1 MSSFSVH
8 GPVTLPATYV
18 FDTLK
23 IGGGGFVT
31 GGDLLA
37 DGTKVVR
44 TDTYGTYLLNTTTGI
59 WQQLVTRSSLPATDN
74 GVDSATVGYGVY
86 DIAVAP
92 TNTNRMYMNFNGYIF
107 ASVTRGSAWSRTS
120 FTRDT
125 TANTSDNYRGS
136 GRQMAVDPANE
147 LIVYAG
153 TPTGLYKT
161 TDGGTTFSNIATT
174 LAPLGISLGTST
186 TSIAVGTGAK
196 SFTTN
201 TSFQLGNGTNVQ
213 VYETGNTANQM
224 FGTVTS
230 DTGTALVLNITQV
243 YGSGTHA
250 DWTFT
255 KCDHGGVLVAF
266 DPTSSVVGNV
276 TQGIYAAVYG
286 LGVYHSTDGG
296 GTWALTSS
304 PPLTCNHMLCD
315 AAGLVWLVDDANGN
329 TSGALNK
336 LASGTWSSVLASS
349 NNAHSVAVDPANGAH
364 VYAGDS
370 GGRLLVSVNT
380 GGSFVGPTTI
390 SRATGANQPA
400 WLTNTNETFM
410 SNGNMAFDPAG
421 SNLLYFF
428 EGIGV
433 WTTNPP
439 TTNTNVTW
447 TSKTA
452 GIENLDL
459 NHVVGSVNGGTPLII
474 GWDRAAF
481 VITPG
486 TYATINGVD
495 VTGIGGVLQS
505 GWSGD
510 VAADNSVMV
519 ALATPVSESGVTTG
533 TSGKTL
539 DKGGSWSLFAS
550 QTPLSTNSTYGG
562 SMAASTTT
570 NFLWVP
576 KDNSSNANS
585 PWYTTNGG
593 TTWTASVVGG
603 TISTT
608 APTGWGENYY
618 QDTIT
623 VAADRVTA
631 GTFYVYNDGQRN
643 SVDKGIWRTIDGG
656 VTWTQRFAGNFGGG
670 FGGAIQI
677 KSVPGQAGHL
687 FATAGN
693 QGVGNHPAAT
703 QLFKCTDGGATWSPL
718 ANVSETFCVGFGKAA
733 AGHPYPAIC
742 IVGWV
747 NSVYG
752 IWLSVDGDQ
761 ATPTWTKIGDGYPAG
776 SIDPIKDCD
785 GDSLTFGTFY
795 FVTGGN
801 GSLFVQ
807 LR

>member
-1 MSSFSVH
+1 MAGGIGGGGGYLQFI
-8 GPVTLPATYV
+8 PTTNTI

-23 IGGGGFVT
+23 VGGGGFVT
-31 GGDLLA
+31 GGNLLS

-44 TDTYGTYLLNTTTGI
+44 TDTYGTYLLNTSTNV
-59 WQQLVTRSSLPATDN
+59 WKQLVTVTSMPGTDN
-74 GVDSATVGYGVY
+74 GVDSATNGYGVY
-86 DIAVAP
+86 EVVVAP
-92 TNTNRMYMNFNGYIF
+92 SNTNHLYMNFNGYIF
-107 ASVTRGSAWSRTS
+107 SSLNKGATWTRTT

-125 TANTSDNYRGS
+125 TANTSDGYRGS
-136 GRQMAVDPANE
+136 APMMAVDPANE
-147 LIVYAG
+147 NIVFAG
-153 TPTGLYKT
+153 TPTGLFKT
-161 TDGGTTFSNIATT
+161 TNGGTSWTT
-174 LAPLGISLGTST
+174 DSGVVAPTST
-186 TSIAVGTGAK
+186 T
-196 SFTTN
+196 
-201 TSFQLGNGTNVQ
+201 
-213 VYETGNTANQM
+213 
-224 FGTVTS
+224 
-230 DTGTALVLNITQV
+230 
-243 YGSGTHA
+243 
-250 DWTFT
+250 
-255 KCDHGGVLVAF
+255 HGGVLITF
-266 DPTSSVVGNV
+266 DPTSSVVGNA
-276 TQGIYAAVYG
+276 TQGIYAASYG
-286 LGVYHSTDGG
+286 RGVYHTTNGASSWSLTT
-296 GTWALTSS
+296 GTPT
-304 PPLTCNHMLCD
+304 TCNHMLCD

-336 LASGTWSSVLASS
+336 FASGSWSSVLSS
-349 NNAHSVAVDPANGAH
+349 GNNAHSVAVDPANGAH

-390 SRATGANQPA
+390 SRATGTGQPP

-410 SNGNMAFDPAG
+410 SNGNMVFDPAG
-421 SNLLYFF
+421 SNSLYFF

-433 WTTNPP
+433 WTTAPP

-447 TSKTA
+447 TSLSA
-452 GIENLDL
+452 GVENLDF

-481 VITPG
+481 VVTPG
-486 TYATINGVD
+486 AYPSLNGVD
-495 VTGIGGVLQS
+495 VTGVGGVLQS

-519 ALATPVSESGVTTG
+519 ALATPVSESGVTLG
-533 TSGKTL
+533 SSGKTTNF
-539 DKGGSWSLFAS
+539 GTSWAVFAS

-562 SMAASTTT
+562 SIAASTST

-576 KDNSSNANS
+576 KDNGANANA

-593 TTWTASVVGG
+593 TTWTKATVGG

-623 VAADRVTA
+623 VAADRVNT

-656 VTWTQRFAGNFGGG
+656 VTWTQRYAGGFGGG

-693 QGVGNHPAAT
+693 QGSPHPNAT
-703 QLFKCTDGGATWSPL
+703 QLFKCTDGGVTWNAL
-718 ANVSETFCVGFGKAA
+718 ANVSETFCAGFGKP
-733 AGHPYPAIC
+733 GPGKSYPAIY

-752 IWLSVDGDQ
+752 VWRSIDGDQ
-761 ATPTWTKIGDGYPAG
+761 ATPTWTQIGDGFPAG
-776 SIDPIKDCD
+776 SFDPIKDCD
-785 GDSLTFGTFY
+785 GDSTTYGTAY

-801 GSLFVQ
+801 GAYYCQ